1 MPGRDGRWFRVGF
14 WLGLGGTAA
23 WLTLHA
29 VLQVSQLLTLILLAL
44 FVAIGLEPVVAWLI
58 RHRLR
63 RGWAVAVVVAA
74 LLLFLAG
81 FAALIEP
88 PVAHEVTALIK
99 AVPTWLQQLH
109 DHHSALGR
117 LEDRYHIVSRVKQAL
132 SSQGASGVVG
142 GLLGA
147 GKTVLNA
154 LTSLV
159 IVIIVT
165 LYLTAGLPV
174 IKRFCLRFVAASK
187 RGRAQEITDE
197 ILNRTGRFLLGNIAT
212 SVIAGLATFAWCWA
226 VGVPYPAALGVF
238 VALMDLVPIVGST
251 LAGVIVSLVAL
262 SVSLLIAGLTAG
274 FYTAFRLAEDYLI
287 MPRAMKYAV
296 DVHPIVTIVGVL
308 VGGALL
314 GIIGA
319 LVAIP
324 VAAALGIILDE
335 YVFTRTDA
343 S

>member
-1 MPGRDGRWFRVGF
+1 MVNR
-14 WLGLGGTAA
+14 
-23 WLTLHA
+23 A
-29 VLQVSQLLTLILLAL
+29 VLA
-44 FVAIGLEPVVAWLI
+44 
-58 RHRLR
+58 HRLFTGISR
-63 RGWAVAVVVAA
+63 RHLACLIEELAQPWQAGVEGRRHEARGRPRRRAAGAGARAVSAGPHSTGWPANLSFLVERRSAEH
-74 LLLFLAG
+74 FLA
-81 FAALIEP
+81 
-88 PVAHEVTALIK
+88 
-99 AVPTWLQQLH
+99 AV
-109 DHHSALGR
+109 
-117 LEDRYHIVSRVKQAL
+117 
-132 SSQGASGVVG
+132 
-142 GLLGA
+142 
-147 GKTVLNA
+147 
-154 LTSLV
+154 
-159 IVIIVT
+159 
-165 LYLTAGLPV
+165 
-174 IKRFCLRFVAASK
+174 
-187 RGRAQEITDE
+187 DE
-197 ILNRTGRFLLGNIAT
+197 NRTGRFLLGNIAT
-212 SVIAGLATFAWCWA
+212 SAIAGLATFAWCWA
-226 VGVPYPAALGVF
+226 VSVPYPAALGVF

-324 VAAALGIILDE
+324 VAVAIGIILDE